1 MALKPTALT
10 YPRITAACRK
20 SLWLLLFGLLL
31 PLVALQAQSK
41 KELETRRKKL
51 LRDIEQTD
59 KLLRKTSKTR
69 EATYNRFVALQQ
81 QVSQRSSLVQTVQI
95 EIAAAEESMTR
106 ANNVINALNQ
116 DVAAMEQEYGRM
128 VRNAFRRKSLH
139 NPLLYIFSA
148 ANLNQV
154 FRRWLFLRKYDA
166 FRRQQAEAIRF
177 TRDMLSN
184 RMQTLEQTR
193 IEKENLLGTLTGQ
206 KSTLDVEL
214 KDKNVLLADL
224 QKDESRLK
232 AQLQQQQAAHEALNK
247 AIEDII
253 AAEVLKRNA
262 ESRKPE
268 ARKPAAKPEKEKTSK
283 PKVNAKPEKPA
294 AAAPPVEKTESAASV
309 ETDAPSDNTSA
320 AFRNQRGKLPKPVAN
335 GFVARGYGKQ
345 KHPTIRN
352 LEVTNNGIDIRT
364 EEGEP
369 VHAVHEGVV
378 AGVQYIPGHEYTVIL
393 QHGNYYTVYS
403 NIGDTNLKKG
413 QTVHAHDV
421 LGKVSTN
428 PITGAAELHFE
439 LWNQKTRM
447 NPAGWLE

>member
-1 MALKPTALT
+1 MALKPTDLT

-20 SLWLLLFGLLL
+20 ILWLLLFGLLL
-31 PLVALQAQSK
+31 PLVALHAQSK

-69 EATYNRFVALQQ
+69 QATYNRFVALQQ
-81 QVSQRSSLVQTVQI
+81 QVNQRSSLVQTVQI
-95 EIAAAEESMTR
+95 EIEAAEESMQR
-106 ANNVINALNQ
+106 AYNVISALNQ
-116 DVAAMEQEYGRM
+116 DVVGMENEYGRM
-128 VRNAFRRKSLH
+128 MRNAFRRKSLH

-148 ANLNQV
+148 ANLNQA

-193 IEKENLLGTLTGQ
+193 MEKENLLRTLTGQ
-206 KSTLDVEL
+206 QSTLDVEL

-232 AQLQQQQAAHEALNK
+232 AQLQQQQAAHDALNK
-247 AIEDII
+247 AIEDVI
-253 AAEVLKRNA
+253 AAEVLKRNT
-262 ESRKPE
+262 EPRKPE
-268 ARKPAAKPEKEKTSK
+268 PKKPAAKPEKEKK
-283 PKVNAKPEKPA
+283 PAKAKADKPVA
-294 AAAPPVEKTESAASV
+294 AAAPAEKTEATASA
-309 ETDAPSDNTSA
+309 ETDDAPASDNTSA
-320 AFRNQRGKLPKPVAN
+320 AFRNQRGKLPMPVAN
-335 GFVARGYGKQ
+335 GFVVRGYGKQ

-369 VHAVHEGVV
+369 VRAVHEGIV
-378 AGVQYIPGHEYTVIL
+378 AGVQYIPGHEYTVIV

-403 NIGDTNLKKG
+403 NLGDPRFKKG
-413 QTVHAHDV
+413 QTVRASDV
-421 LGKVSTN
+421 LGNVNTN

-447 NPAGWLE
+447 NPAGWLD